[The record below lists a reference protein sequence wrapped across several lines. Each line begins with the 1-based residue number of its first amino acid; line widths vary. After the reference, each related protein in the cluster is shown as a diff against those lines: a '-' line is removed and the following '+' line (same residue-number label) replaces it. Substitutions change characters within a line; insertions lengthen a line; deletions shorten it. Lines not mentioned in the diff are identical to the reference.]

1 MYSTVPY
8 RNFHNLRYAALLVRI
23 LSDLTK
29 LPAPITRKA
38 IAELDWWIF
47 FIQGG
52 EVPVDKLQAL
62 QRVLESEFCTS
73 IREVYEH
80 VYDTVDIGGSPEV
93 RASATAKV
101 RLYECFCVSK
111 P

>member
-1 MYSTVPY
+1 M
-8 RNFHNLRYAALLVRI
+8 
-23 LSDLTK
+23 
-29 LPAPITRKA
+29 
-38 IAELDWWIF
+38 
-47 FIQGG
+47 
-52 EVPVDKLQAL
+52 PVDKLQAL

-101 RLYECFCVSK
+101 HI
-111 P
+111 